1 MVAPVEVFELRAG
14 GGEWR
19 AYPRVCALWEEGVDC
34 DAGVEVEIF
43 ANVWVLALF
52 SGCMCV
58 AVWGRGGSTDSPL
71 RKSKHG
77 ECSEPALTMTFLAMI
92 FSGTFCGPQVPV
104 TPTALVLASLEKR
117 TLST

>member
-58 AVWGRGGSTDSPL
+58 AVWGRGGV
-71 RKSKHG
+71 RIVHY
-77 ECSEPALTMTFLAMI
+77 
-92 FSGTFCGPQVPV
+92 VRV
-104 TPTALVLASLEKR
+104 NTASAVNRRSQ
-117 TLST
+117 